1 MKLVKKGVYLFEY
14 MDSFE
19 MFSGNKLPDRS
30 KFLSSLKE
38 KFISKKDYLHTNTVC
53 NMFEMIQWVII
64 VIFI

>member
-1 MKLVKKGVYLFEY
+1 

-19 MFSGNKLPDRS
+19 MFSENKLHDRS
-30 KFLSSLKE
+30 KFFSSLKE
-38 KFISKKDYLHTNTVC
+38 ECISKKDYLHTNNVC